1 MQHCATVFN
10 GRLKPLLM
18 SKLDFICQICALP
31 ILIKALKAS
40 FLRNC
45 FKYRIVYKYNDTV
58 LALSK
63 YSAVGYR
70 LCIFSENVYHYSL
83 NLIKINESKPTSYIV
98 HISIQIIVYSLIPR
112 SLKILILLVFGI
124 RSDWNNSYQNAK
136 NELTT
141 WNITHRLVNFK
152 GEHCFHTFGRSQ
164 ASCFCLLLIFILS

>member
-1 MQHCATVFN
+1 M
-10 GRLKPLLM
+10 
-18 SKLDFICQICALP
+18 
-31 ILIKALKAS
+31 
-40 FLRNC
+40 
-45 FKYRIVYKYNDTV
+45 
-58 LALSK
+58 SK

-141 WNITHRLVNFK
+141 
-152 GEHCFHTFGRSQ
+152 
-164 ASCFCLLLIFILS
+164 